1 MRVSHEVLVD
11 APHHD
16 ATIYGQVAFPSH
28 NRPTPPTVLPL
39 ILTIFAV
46 LGASLK

>member
-11 APHHD
+11 APHRD

-28 NRPTPPTVLPL
+28 NRPTPPTVLLL
-39 ILTIFAV
+39 ILTA
-46 LGASLK
+46 LAMLEASLK